1 MICASQYN
9 CLSHAAVGVF
19 ALALKT
25 NTAFI
30 TSCGTGSGREH
41 RRRGWKKN
49 VWSSISKG
57 LKLMVFLFLLR
68 LEFLFLTQ
76 YLINDSLHLDLKLT
90 DLPLL
95 YKAEE
100 GVMSSPRPGEDLK
113 RKVRGH

>member
-1 MICASQYN
+1 MQQSVSL
-9 CLSHAAVGVF
+9 LSLSKQTQLLLLPVGQEVDVS
-19 ALALKT
+19 T
-25 NTAFI
+25 EEE
-30 TSCGTGSGREH
+30 GGE
-41 RRRGWKKN
+41 KN

-57 LKLMVFLFLLR
+57 LELMVFLFLLR

-95 YKAEE
+95 SKAEE

>member
-1 MICASQYN
+1 MQQSVSL
-9 CLSHAAVGVF
+9 LSLSKQTQLLLLPVGQEVDVS
-19 ALALKT
+19 T
-25 NTAFI
+25 EEE
-30 TSCGTGSGREH
+30 GGG
-41 RRRGWKKN
+41 KN

-57 LKLMVFLFLLR
+57 LKCHLTNLFFLFLLR

-76 YLINDSLHLDLKLT
+76 HLINDSLHLDLKLT

-95 YKAEE
+95 SKAEE

>member
-1 MICASQYN
+1 MQRSVSL
-9 CLSHAAVGVF
+9 LSLSKQTQLLLLPVGQEVDVS
-19 ALALKT
+19 T
-25 NTAFI
+25 EEE
-30 TSCGTGSGREH
+30 GGE
-41 RRRGWKKN
+41 KK

-95 YKAEE
+95 SKAEE